1 MTDAMKNTKKITV
14 VCTGN
19 ICRSPMGEVM
29 LRHHLNQESIG
40 DVKGI
45 EVNSCGLG
53 GWHEGEAADT
63 RALKQL
69 STDGY
74 DGFAHRAAKFN
85 QQDHGD
91 ADLYLAMDSGH
102 VKGLKELGVPEEK
115 IRLFRSFDPNS
126 PEGAVVADP
135 YYGTEKDFATVAR
148 EVKAAIPG
156 IIRACS

>member
-1 MTDAMKNTKKITV
+1 MIKILF
-14 VCTGN
+14 VCHGN

-29 LRHHLNQESIG
+29 LRHHLDQESTK
-40 DVKGI
+40 DL

-85 QQDHGD
+85 EQVHGD

-102 VKGLKELGVPEEK
+102 VDGLKDLGVPEDK
-115 IRLFRSFDPNS
+115 IRLFRSFDS
-126 PEGAVVADP
+126 QSSEGAEVADP
-135 YYGTEKDFATVAR
+135 YYGTEEDFATVAR
-148 EVKAAIPG
+148 QVKAAIPG
-156 IIRACS
+156 IIEAVG